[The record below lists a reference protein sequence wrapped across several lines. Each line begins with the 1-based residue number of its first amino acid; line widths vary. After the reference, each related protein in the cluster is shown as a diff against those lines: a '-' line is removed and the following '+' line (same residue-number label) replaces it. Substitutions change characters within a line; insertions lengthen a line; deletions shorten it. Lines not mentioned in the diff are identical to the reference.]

1 MLRYKKIGVLLIFIL
16 IFSFSAFIF
25 QSIDRNSLD
34 DNKYFPF
41 TNSKE
46 KSLQSS
52 GIQPINLSLFE
63 DWNLT
68 EPFFD
73 RHNEELLVIE
83 NIEGYNVSLN
93 CVVKNLRDRSSEEN
107 YYPEAISLSLY
118 QHNSTNWTYIG
129 SFSDISN
136 GSGYINID
144 ISIPKNISGYFAI
157 GSIVNVT
164 FDIFF
169 TLSDN
174 NTREIQ
180 AIYQQNRWTI
190 NYNSSYII
198 GNYTSIISNLSSAL
212 DLELIRGYDGANWR
226 PIIQYQFFET
236 LSIFESFSK
245 YLIEFS
251 VQTLEIAY
259 NDYLEV
265 GDDLGLYIVPK
276 VDGNL
281 SVTFLGVNNEV
292 LINNTQIVTKNK
304 MINYSWQM
312 NASNPGGIGEL
323 SIEFKGETMF
333 NVSYINSQ
341 IEFHKQSKIE
351 IAGLIVG
358 DDFTNTTQA
367 LETIGLVAIF
377 TDLYNDS
384 VIPNATLEY
393 NIGNFSG
400 EMDYIY
406 LADYSGNPDEDFYIY
421 LEIIDLSEL
430 RLKPGNYTVE
440 IIASKIGYDNDT
452 YQLPL
457 EITRVYCNI
466 STPLLLNNHID
477 IFINEP
483 FELDLDLLY
492 EAWTD
497 AWINIQE
504 PVNLT
509 FTIYTSNWEEI
520 GSLPTLDT
528 QYADPEIKGVIE
540 SGDAYPGDYFIEVAV
555 ESPFYY
561 GRKNI
566 SLTIKN
572 QLSIFLIAPPNIA
585 HPDVINL
592 NWISDGLFFG
602 DTRGLVLILIDG
614 KPYGIQPLLPL
625 SSLQIDSND
634 LSAGQHVIQVLIQ
647 SDYYIGQ
654 TIRTINIELSFWEQY
669 GIIILTVI
677 GIIAI
682 ALLVLAGYQ
691 RRKKKLKQKEWA
703 SLGAMMAIKD
713 GMNMF
718 TIKRSKKSKYSY
730 ELSADEDLFTG
741 MIEAIKNFAKEI
753 NLSSGDTTR
762 FQGDQGM
769 ITIIPENERR
779 FNLVFLS
786 QDELKHIESDLRS
799 IFVQSLRRYY
809 DAHIGDWKGDLSLF
823 KIYLNKAQRLINSDS
838 IAKAKKRG
846 KKEKVYD
853 YEMQT

>member
-1 MLRYKKIGVLLIFIL
+1 MLRYKKIGVLLIFTL
-16 IFSFSAFIF
+16 IFSFSAVIF
-25 QSIDRNSLD
+25 QVVDRNGID
-34 DNKYFPF
+34 DKKYYPI
-41 TNSKE
+41 TNSKDE
-46 KSLQSS
+46 SLQSS
-52 GIQPINLSLFE
+52 SIDPINLSLFE

-73 RHNEELLVIE
+73 RYNEELLVIE

-93 CVVKNLRDRSSEEN
+93 CVVKNLRNRTSAEN
-107 YYPEAISLSLY
+107 YYPEAVSLSLY

-129 SFSDISN
+129 AFSDISN

-180 AIYQQNRWTI
+180 AIYQENRWII
-190 NYNSSYII
+190 NYNSSYIT

-212 DLELIRGYDGANWR
+212 DLELIRGFNGVNWR
-226 PIIQYQFFET
+226 PIIQYQFLEN

-251 VQTLEIAY
+251 VQILDVSY
-259 NDYLEV
+259 DNYLEV
-265 GDDLGLYIVPK
+265 GDNLGLYIVPK
-276 VDGNL
+276 IDGNL
-281 SVTFLGVNNEV
+281 TINFTGVNDESLRQENIIVEKNE
-292 LINNTQIVTKNK
+292 LIK
-304 MINYSWQM
+304 YSWVM
-312 NASNPGGIGEL
+312 NSSYPGGIGKL
-323 SIEFKGETMF
+323 IIEFKGSNQF
-333 NVSYINSQ
+333 NVSR
-341 IEFHKQSKIE
+341 IESE
-351 IAGLIVG
+351 ITFYKHTDIYAELFAESGYSTRALEIVG
-358 DDFTNTTQA
+358 LLAYYVDKNNNT
-367 LETIGLVAIF
+367 IVPDGL
-377 TDLYNDS
+377 
-384 VIPNATLEY
+384 LEY
-393 NIGNFSG
+393 SIGNFSG
-400 EMDYIY
+400 KMDYIY
-406 LADYSGNPDEDFYIY
+406 KADITGNSSDDEYIY
-421 LEIIDLSEL
+421 IGFIDLSEL

-440 IIASKIGYDNDT
+440 LMASKPGYESANF
-452 YQLPL
+452 YLPL
-457 EITRVYCNI
+457 EITRIFCNI

-497 AWINIQE
+497 TWINIQE

-509 FTIYTSNWEEI
+509 FTIYNSNWEEI

-528 QYADPEIKGVIE
+528 QFADPEIKGIIG
-540 SGDAYPGDYFIEVAV
+540 SGDTYPGDYFIEVAV
-555 ESPFYY
+555 ESSYY
-561 GRKNI
+561 FGRTNI

-572 QLSIFLIAPPNIA
+572 DLKIFLMAPSNIA

-592 NWISDGLFFG
+592 KWISDGLFFG
-602 DTRGLVLILIDG
+602 DKRGHVLILIDG
-614 KPYGIQPLLPL
+614 IPYGIQPLLPI
-625 SSLQIDSND
+625 SFQQIDSND

-647 SDYYIGQ
+647 SDYYTGQ
-654 TIRTINIELSFWEQY
+654 IIRTINIELSFWEKY
-669 GIIILTVI
+669 GVIILTVI

-682 ALLVLAGYQ
+682 ALLVMAGYQ
-691 RRKKKLKQKEWA
+691 RRKKKLKRNEWA

-718 TIKRSKKSKYSY
+718 TIRRSKKSKYSY
-730 ELSADEDLFTG
+730 ELSADENLFTG

-769 ITIIPENERR
+769 ITIIPENNRR

-786 QDELKHIESDLRS
+786 QDELKNIESDLRT
-799 IFVQSLRRYY
+799 IFLQSFKRYY
-809 DAHIGDWKGDLSLF
+809 DVHVGDWTGDLSVF
-823 KIYLNKAQRLINSDS
+823 KIYLNKAERLINSDS
-838 IAKAKKRG
+838 IAKAKKMG
-846 KKEKVYD
+846 KKEKVYE
-853 YEMQT
+853 YEIQS